1 MMCFALCERVCV
13 SGGGGGDERER
24 MIFSFTCYKCSLTIR
39 LFEILQIANNLVYY
53 FQRSWL
59 DWVLL
64 GK

>member
-1 MMCFALCERVCV
+1 MCVG
-13 SGGGGGDERER
+13 GGGGGDERER